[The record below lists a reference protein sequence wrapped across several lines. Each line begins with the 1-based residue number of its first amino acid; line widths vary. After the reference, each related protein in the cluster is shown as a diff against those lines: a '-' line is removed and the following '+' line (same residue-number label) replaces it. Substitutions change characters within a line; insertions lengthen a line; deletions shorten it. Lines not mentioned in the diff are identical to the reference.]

1 MDSYNDIEGIKDEYE
16 EEEFEEEEFYK
27 SYDFSETET
36 EDPENT
42 KSHTQTWIYLK
53 QIKKVPLL
61 TREKEMDLAKRI
73 AKGDEEAKKELIEAN
88 LRLVVSI
95 AKKFINSA
103 LPFMDLI
110 QEGNL
115 GLIKAVEK
123 FDYNR
128 GCKFSTYAIW
138 WIKQAIKRAIA
149 DKARII
155 RIPVNTLDTIK
166 SMQRTQEKLIQG
178 MKKEPTTGEIASE
191 MELSLQKIEDLLSTV
206 KDPISSYTSLDESGN
221 LNISEFIED
230 KGLMS
235 PLDRIIQRDLS
246 EKIKNV
252 LKMLPEKEKKIIE
265 LRFGIGKNK
274 NMTLEQVSLRFKVT
288 CERIR
293 QIEEKALKRLKQPEY
308 FQPLLDFIQN
318 S

>member
-1 MDSYNDIEGIKDEYE
+1 MNSYNDVEDLKDEYE
-16 EEEFEEEEFYK
+16 EEVFYR
-27 SYDFSETET
+27 SYNFSETET
-36 EDPENT
+36 EDLENT
-42 KSHTQTWIYLK
+42 KTYPQAWIYLN

-61 TREKEMDLAKRI
+61 TREKERELAKKI
-73 AKGDEEAKKELIEAN
+73 AKGDEDAKKELIESN

-95 AKKFINSA
+95 AKKYINSG

-115 GLIKAVEK
+115 GLIRAVEK
-123 FDYNR
+123 FDYHR

-138 WIKQAIKRAIA
+138 WIRQAIKRAIA

-206 KDPISSYTSLDESGN
+206 KDPVSTYTSLDESGN
-221 LNISEFIED
+221 LNLSEFFED
-230 KGLMS
+230 KGLTS
-235 PLDRIIQRDLS
+235 PLDRIIQQDLS

-265 LRFGIGKNK
+265 LRFGIGRNK
-274 NMTLEQVSLRFKVT
+274 KMTLEQVSLRFKVT

-293 QIEEKALKRLKQPEY
+293 QIEEKAINRLKQPEY
-308 FQPLLDFIQN
+308 FQPLLEFIQN